1 MMKRWAV
8 GYINFYDNDLVIE
21 IVEAADW
28 RAALCAHSKLADMAE
43 IVLNCADLEAA
54 KVEAFDQDSMI
65 DVVEIPEVAGEV
77 WHP

>member
-8 GYINFYDNDLVIE
+8 GYINDDDLVIE

-28 RAALCAHSKLADMAE
+28 RAALCAHSKLAHMAK
-43 IVLNCADLEAA
+43 IVLRCVNLEAV
-54 KVEAFDQDSMI
+54 KEEAFDRYSMV
-65 DVVEIPEVAGEV
+65 DVVEIPDQESGEV